1 MPQVKKN
8 ITSQTK
14 QTSSKAKVVTAVGKK
29 PFPVKWVTIGLFIAS
44 MLLYANT
51 LKHSYVLDDNLVIY
65 GNKLVKQGLK
75 ISNLADIF
83 TKGYLYGTNGSN
95 YGTYRP
101 ATIFM
106 FALEIQLFGKDAY
119 RQQHFMNILY
129 YALTVLLLYLLL
141 VRIFR
146 KYHPAFPLIVT
157 MLYLAHPLHTEVVA
171 NIKSRDEIFA
181 FLFGLV
187 IPLLLIFKFIEE
199 RNKTLSETNSKV
211 SSKQVKDNKVKT
223 SLLIWASISF
233 LWGLLSKENALTFIV
248 IIPLTLYFFTEFSL
262 KNILKL
268 CIPLAALAL
277 LYIVVRSYFLVKT
290 PTGSITILENV
301 LLAAKSMN
309 ERYATIFYE
318 LYRYIV
324 LLIFPHPLSWDY
336 SFSEITLT
344 TFSDIFS
351 LAGLVIY
358 VALFAYAI
366 INFRKKSI
374 YSYCILFYLISIS
387 VVSNIFVMNAANM
400 AERFMFTPSLAFC
413 ILLAAGV
420 FLIFKVNINNLN
432 QKLNIKVMLVFI
444 PILILYSVKTFSRN
458 KDWENSYTI
467 TRAGVEASPGSAR
480 DSFGLC
486 FILLQLCHE
495 WWLSR
500 TIQERFPDGCTKALY
515 YCRFHYARKRRT

>member
-1 MPQVKKN
+1 MLIGYLQLMAQTKKN
-8 ITSQTK
+8 IISQTK
-14 QTSSKAKVVTAVGKK
+14 QNSNKAKAVTTVGKK
-29 PFPVKWVTIGLFIAS
+29 PFPVKWVAIGLFVVS
-44 MLLYANT
+44 VLLYANT
-51 LKHSYVLDDNLVIY
+51 IKHSYVLDDNLVIY

-75 ISNLADIF
+75 VSNLGDIF

-119 RQQHFMNILY
+119 KQQHFMNILY

-141 VRIFR
+141 IKIFR

-157 MLYLAHPLHTEVVA
+157 LLYLAHPLHTEVVA

-187 IPLLLIFKFIEE
+187 IPLLLIFKFLEKQSQTHPDKHHKTISANKGISTNLNNVIAREE
-199 RNKTLSETNSKV
+199 RPKQSNWLKDCFATLAMTNSGG
-211 SSKQVKDNKVKT
+211 SVKGEET
-223 SLLIWASISF
+223 LLIWASISF

-248 IIPLTLYFFTEFSL
+248 IIPLTLYFFTELSL

-268 CIPLAALAL
+268 CIPFAAMAL
-277 LYIVVRSYFLVKT
+277 LYIIARSYFLVKT

-301 LLAAKSMN
+301 LIAAKSIN
-309 ERYATIFYE
+309 ERFATIFYE

-336 SFSEITLT
+336 SFSEISLT

-351 LAGLVIY
+351 FAGLVIY

-374 YSYCILFYLISIS
+374 FSYCILFYLISIS
-387 VVSNIFVMNAANM
+387 AVLGNSSIFGTQNANCQ
-400 AERFMFTPSLAFC
+400 R
-413 ILLAAGV
+413 AAG
-420 FLIFKVNINNLN
+420 
-432 QKLNIKVMLVFI
+432 
-444 PILILYSVKTFSRN
+444 RR
-458 KDWENSYTI
+458 
-467 TRAGVEASPGSAR
+467 RAGKPATGGP
-480 DSFGLC
+480 
-486 FILLQLCHE
+486 LLS
-495 WWLSR
+495 WR
-500 TIQERFPDGCTKALY
+500 A
-515 YCRFHYARKRRT
+515 